1 MLILFD
7 RKHFFGKLRKERHI
21 RGHGKW
27 FAFFLLVLLASSI
40 YYWHYARTAP
50 NGPTGGSWAGLAYG
64 ILGTA
69 CMLFAGAFN
78 WRKKFPNARWL
89 GDAQFWMRGHIWLG
103 TLSLPLIF
111 FHSGWRFGG
120 LVETVLMMV
129 VFAVWLSGVFGL
141 IMQQYLPK
149 SLMTR
154 VNAEAMYQQVG
165 EVCRQ
170 LRLSADEDMRKKC
183 GDLFDPKAANA
194 ELTHL
199 KQFYVLHV
207 RPFLQEEYNK
217 SSRLS
222 NVSEAD
228 AMFDA
233 IRNSVNDK
241 LHPDLEKLQQMCN
254 ERRDLE
260 SQRQMH
266 GWLHKWLYIH
276 IPLSMTLLVMAV
288 IHIISA
294 LWY

>member
-1 MLILFD
+1 LILFD
-7 RKHFFGKLRKERHI
+7 RKHFRGHLPHERQI

-27 FAFFLLVLLASSI
+27 FAAFLFLLLASSG

-50 NGPTGGSWAGLAYG
+50 NGPTGGSWPGLAYG
-64 ILGTA
+64 IAGSL

-78 WRKKFPNARWL
+78 WRKKFPQARFL
-89 GDAQFWMRGHIWLG
+89 GDAQFWMRGHVWLG

-120 LVETVLMMV
+120 AVETVLMIVML
-129 VFAVWLSGVFGL
+129 AVWLSGVFGF

-154 VNAEAMYQQVG
+154 VNAEAMYQQVN

-170 LRLSADEDMRKKC
+170 LRLTADEEMRKKC
-183 GDLFDPKAANA
+183 GDLFEPQAASA
-194 ELTHL
+194 ELTHI
-199 KQFYVLHV
+199 KQFYVSQV
-207 RPFLQEEYNK
+207 RPFLHEKYLNE
-217 SSRLS
+217 S
-222 NVSEAD
+222 NLNNASEAD

-233 IRNSVNDK
+233 VRNSVSEK
-241 LHPDLEKLQQMCN
+241 LHPDLEKLKTMCN

-260 SQRQMH
+260 SQRIMH
-266 GWLHKWLYIH
+266 GWLHKWLYLH
-276 IPLSMTLLVMAV
+276 IPLSMMLLVMGV
-288 IHIISA
+288 IHAVSA